1 MSNHIEGVLTD
12 MSSLNVLL
20 MNPWTDVPDS
30 EVQDGCPPNQ
40 PRSQARS
47 FHTRDSVLVTFETN
61 QRQLI
66 LNNLVEFVRV
76 GIDPHYN
83 SRRDSFAFGY
93 HTTKCSKDSTKSED
107 RRYAEST
114 IWLTSEGVI
123 PLLRSLKVSER
134 LVQEFGVAKTV
145 SRYRW
150 KFGRLIDVDRKA
162 CPRDDGMHGTILS
175 TYI

>member
-1 MSNHIEGVLTD
+1 
-12 MSSLNVLL
+12 

-47 FHTRDSVLVTFETN
+47 FHARDLVFVTFETS
-61 QRQLI
+61 QRQSI
-66 LNNLVEFVRV
+66 LENLVKFVRL

-83 SRRDSFAFGY
+83 SRRETFAFGY
-93 HTTKCSKDSTKSED
+93 HTTKCSKDSSKPED
-107 RRYAEST
+107 RRYAESM
-114 IWLTSEGVI
+114 IWLTSETVL
-123 PLLRSLKVSER
+123 PLLGPLKVSES

-145 SRYRW
+145 SHYRW

-162 CPRDDGMHGTILS
+162 CP
-175 TYI
+175 